1 MKAAVTEAPR
11 TMRITDVPDAGEPGS
26 GEVLVRPEAVGLCGS
41 DFHYFLGHL
50 GDAVGNDLYPR
61 VQGHEFAGVV
71 EALGPGSP
79 AHLHRGARVA
89 VWPVTACGRCYPCRI
104 GRHNVCSNIRLVGIH
119 RDGAL
124 QERVL
129 VPADQV
135 FPVGELDPALS
146 ALIEPVSIAIRAV
159 VRARL
164 EAGEKAVVLGAGPIG
179 QAIALVVRER
189 GGRALLVDRLPAR
202 LELGRLTGAD
212 VLEGDDDV
220 VSRAREW
227 AGDPG
232 PVVAFDAT
240 GEPPAVRA
248 AVEMVASAGRV
259 VVVGISDKE
268 VALNVGWFTQRELD
282 VLGTS
287 VCSGE
292 QFAEA
297 VAIVGRNSAVVE
309 RLITRQYGLDEAPAA
324 MDFAMRNPAEVMKV
338 VVRPNGITVAV
349 R

>member
-1 MKAAVTEAPR
+1 MRAAVTQAVNSLQVTERPE
-11 TMRITDVPDAGEPGS
+11 PDAPGP
-26 GEVLVRPEAVGLCGS
+26 GQVLIRSEAVGLCGS
-41 DFHYFLGHL
+41 DFHFLNGELVVTDVH
-50 GDAVGNDLYPR
+50 GPQFPR
-61 VQGHEFAGVV
+61 VQGHEVAGVI
-71 EALGPGSP
+71 EALGPGCP
-79 AHLHRGARVA
+79 PHLGTGERVA
-89 VWPVTACGRCYPCRI
+89 VWPLKSCGHCYPCRI
-104 GRHNVCSNIRLVGIH
+104 GRPNVCPDFSLVGIH
-119 RDGAL
+119 RDGGL
-124 QERVL
+124 QQL
-129 VPADQV
+129 FTVPAGQV
-135 FPVGELDPALS
+135 FGVGDQGALS
-146 ALIEPVSIAIRAV
+146 AAFAEPTSIAVQAV
-159 VRARL
+159 ARARVT
-164 EAGEKAVVLGAGPIG
+164 AGERVVILGAGPIG

-189 GGRALLVDRLPAR
+189 GGRALLVDQLPAR

-212 VLEGDDDV
+212 ALEVDDDL

-259 VVVGISDKE
+259 VIVGISDKSVE
-268 VALNVGWFTQRELD
+268 LNVGWFTQRELD

-297 VAIVGRNSAVVE
+297 VAIVGRNSDVVE
-309 RLITRQYGLDEAPAA
+309 RLITQQYGLDEVPAA

-338 VVRPNGITVAV
+338 VVHPNG
-349 R
+349 